1 MKAMKKEKLFTRN
14 FTLLILGQVSSLTGN
29 YTLKFALSMYVL
41 EQTGSAS
48 IFAGML
54 SAALLPTVLLSP
66 FGGILADRAN
76 RKHIM
81 VALDAL
87 SGLSVLAVG
96 LLLPLGRELWVIGA
110 LLVLLSVLAAFESPT
125 VQACV
130 PQMVS
135 PQNLVQGNAVV
146 SQVSAVTSLVTPFL
160 GSLFYTAFG
169 IGPVFAAAVACF
181 WLTALLECM
190 IRLEYQKPPRTAGI
204 GAIVREDLAVS
215 AHFLRREQPDIL
227 KLLLLAALAGMFV
240 SGTAVVGF
248 PYLVRTVLGLSATYY
263 GAAESAMGAAAILG
277 SLCAGLLGKKLR
289 VRDMAAIFLSF
300 GLSLF
305 PIGFSFLLPVGRMA
319 RYGVLLFFFCV
330 CQLGVCIF
338 STYAITLI
346 QQRTP
351 EQLMGKVMS
360 CVFTLSMCAQ
370 PVGQV
375 VYGALFDCFSDS
387 VYWVL
392 IPTGML
398 ICLIAV
404 ASRGFLKRMAAAEKN
419 KKDICKSRCPFSDG
433 GDDRDRTDDLL
444 NAIQTRSQLSYTPI
458 FTCRAAGPA
467 TQRRILYPPL
477 PHLSSIFFLFFWPLL
492 QRGRGRSLF
501 LTVRAWRALS
511 SPSPR
516 SPEYGSGTGRSVKNS
531 PGSVPGTPPPAR
543 DGTSG

>member
-54 SAALLPTVLLSP
+54 STALLPTVLLSP

-87 SGLSVLAVG
+87 SGLSVLAAG

-169 IGPVFAAAVACF
+169 IGPVFAAAVVCF

-190 IRLEYQKPPRTAGI
+190 IHLEYQKPPRTAGI

-305 PIGFSFLLPVGRMA
+305 PIGLSFLLPVGRMA

-351 EQLMGKVMS
+351 KQLMGKVMS

-392 IPTGML
+392 IPTGVL

-404 ASRGFLKRMAAAEKN
+404 ASRGFLKRMEAAE
-419 KKDICKSRCPFSDG
+419 
-433 GDDRDRTDDLL
+433 
-444 NAIQTRSQLSYTPI
+444 
-458 FTCRAAGPA
+458 
-467 TQRRILYPPL
+467 
-477 PHLSSIFFLFFWPLL
+477 
-492 QRGRGRSLF
+492 
-501 LTVRAWRALS
+501 
-511 SPSPR
+511 
-516 SPEYGSGTGRSVKNS
+516 
-531 PGSVPGTPPPAR
+531 
-543 DGTSG
+543 

>member
-87 SGLSVLAVG
+87 SGLSVLAAG

-169 IGPVFAAAVACF
+169 IGPVFAAAVVCF

-190 IRLEYQKPPRTAGI
+190 IHLEYQKPPRTAGI

-305 PIGFSFLLPVGRMA
+305 PIGLSFLLPVGRMA

-351 EQLMGKVMS
+351 KQLMGKVMS

-370 PVGQV
+370 PVGQM

-404 ASRGFLKRMAAAEKN
+404 VSRGFLKRMEAAE
-419 KKDICKSRCPFSDG
+419 
-433 GDDRDRTDDLL
+433 
-444 NAIQTRSQLSYTPI
+444 
-458 FTCRAAGPA
+458 
-467 TQRRILYPPL
+467 
-477 PHLSSIFFLFFWPLL
+477 
-492 QRGRGRSLF
+492 
-501 LTVRAWRALS
+501 
-511 SPSPR
+511 
-516 SPEYGSGTGRSVKNS
+516 
-531 PGSVPGTPPPAR
+531 
-543 DGTSG
+543 

>member
-87 SGLSVLAVG
+87 SGLSVLAAG

-169 IGPVFAAAVACF
+169 IGPVFAAAVVCF

-277 SLCAGLLGKKLR
+277 SLCAGMMGKKLR
-289 VRDMAAIFLSF
+289 VRDLAVIFLSF

-370 PVGQV
+370 PVGQM
-375 VYGALFDCFSDS
+375 VYGSLFD
-387 VYWVL
+387 
-392 IPTGML
+392 
-398 ICLIAV
+398 
-404 ASRGFLKRMAAAEKN
+404 
-419 KKDICKSRCPFSDG
+419 
-433 GDDRDRTDDLL
+433 
-444 NAIQTRSQLSYTPI
+444 
-458 FTCRAAGPA
+458 
-467 TQRRILYPPL
+467 
-477 PHLSSIFFLFFWPLL
+477 
-492 QRGRGRSLF
+492 
-501 LTVRAWRALS
+501 
-511 SPSPR
+511 
-516 SPEYGSGTGRSVKNS
+516 
-531 PGSVPGTPPPAR
+531 
-543 DGTSG
+543 

>member
-87 SGLSVLAVG
+87 SGLSVLAAG

-169 IGPVFAAAVACF
+169 IGPVFAAAVVCF

-190 IRLEYQKPPRTAGI
+190 IHLEYQKPPRTAGI

-305 PIGFSFLLPVGRMA
+305 PIGLSFLLPVGRMA

-346 QQRTP
+346 Q
-351 EQLMGKVMS
+351 
-360 CVFTLSMCAQ
+360 
-370 PVGQV
+370 
-375 VYGALFDCFSDS
+375 
-387 VYWVL
+387 
-392 IPTGML
+392 
-398 ICLIAV
+398 
-404 ASRGFLKRMAAAEKN
+404 
-419 KKDICKSRCPFSDG
+419 
-433 GDDRDRTDDLL
+433 
-444 NAIQTRSQLSYTPI
+444 
-458 FTCRAAGPA
+458 
-467 TQRRILYPPL
+467 
-477 PHLSSIFFLFFWPLL
+477 
-492 QRGRGRSLF
+492 
-501 LTVRAWRALS
+501 
-511 SPSPR
+511 
-516 SPEYGSGTGRSVKNS
+516 
-531 PGSVPGTPPPAR
+531 
-543 DGTSG
+543 

>member
-87 SGLSVLAVG
+87 SGLSVLAAG
-96 LLLPLGRELWVIGA
+96 LLLLLGRELWVIGA

-146 SQVSAVTSLVTPFL
+146 SQVSAVTSLATPFL

-169 IGPVFAAAVACF
+169 IGPVFAAAVVCF

-190 IRLEYQKPPRTAGI
+190 IHLEYQKPPRTAGI

-215 AHFLRREQPDIL
+215 AHFLRWEQPDIL

-305 PIGFSFLLPVGRMA
+305 PIGLSFLLPVGRMA

-404 ASRGFLKRMAAAEKN
+404 ASRGFLKRMEAAE
-419 KKDICKSRCPFSDG
+419 
-433 GDDRDRTDDLL
+433 
-444 NAIQTRSQLSYTPI
+444 
-458 FTCRAAGPA
+458 
-467 TQRRILYPPL
+467 
-477 PHLSSIFFLFFWPLL
+477 
-492 QRGRGRSLF
+492 
-501 LTVRAWRALS
+501 
-511 SPSPR
+511 
-516 SPEYGSGTGRSVKNS
+516 
-531 PGSVPGTPPPAR
+531 
-543 DGTSG
+543 

>member
-87 SGLSVLAVG
+87 SGLSVLAAG
-96 LLLPLGRELWVIGA
+96 LLLPLGRELWMIGA

-169 IGPVFAAAVACF
+169 IGPVFAAAVVCF

-190 IRLEYQKPPRTAGI
+190 IHLEHQKPPRTAGI

-305 PIGFSFLLPVGRMA
+305 PIGLSFLLPVGRMA

-375 VYGALFDCFSDS
+375 VYGALFDCFFDS

-398 ICLIAV
+398 ICLIAL
-404 ASRGFLKRMAAAEKN
+404 ASQGFLKRMEAAE
-419 KKDICKSRCPFSDG
+419 
-433 GDDRDRTDDLL
+433 
-444 NAIQTRSQLSYTPI
+444 
-458 FTCRAAGPA
+458 
-467 TQRRILYPPL
+467 
-477 PHLSSIFFLFFWPLL
+477 
-492 QRGRGRSLF
+492 
-501 LTVRAWRALS
+501 
-511 SPSPR
+511 
-516 SPEYGSGTGRSVKNS
+516 
-531 PGSVPGTPPPAR
+531 
-543 DGTSG
+543 

>member
-87 SGLSVLAVG
+87 SGLSVLAAG

-130 PQMVS
+130 PQMVP

-169 IGPVFAAAVACF
+169 IGPVFAAAVVCF

-190 IRLEYQKPPRTAGI
+190 IHLEYQKPPRTAGI

-289 VRDMAAIFLSF
+289 VRDLSAIFLSF

-305 PIGFSFLLPVGRMA
+305 PIGLSFLLPVGRMA

-370 PVGQV
+370 PVGQM

-404 ASRGFLKRMAAAEKN
+404 ASQGFLKRMEAAE
-419 KKDICKSRCPFSDG
+419 
-433 GDDRDRTDDLL
+433 
-444 NAIQTRSQLSYTPI
+444 
-458 FTCRAAGPA
+458 
-467 TQRRILYPPL
+467 
-477 PHLSSIFFLFFWPLL
+477 
-492 QRGRGRSLF
+492 
-501 LTVRAWRALS
+501 
-511 SPSPR
+511 
-516 SPEYGSGTGRSVKNS
+516 
-531 PGSVPGTPPPAR
+531 
-543 DGTSG
+543 

>member
-87 SGLSVLAVG
+87 SGLSVLAAG

-169 IGPVFAAAVACF
+169 IGPVFAAAVVCF

-289 VRDMAAIFLSF
+289 VRDLSAIFLSF

-305 PIGFSFLLPVGRMA
+305 PIGLSFLLPVGRMA

-370 PVGQV
+370 PVGQM

-404 ASRGFLKRMAAAEKN
+404 ASRGFLKRMEAAE
-419 KKDICKSRCPFSDG
+419 
-433 GDDRDRTDDLL
+433 
-444 NAIQTRSQLSYTPI
+444 
-458 FTCRAAGPA
+458 
-467 TQRRILYPPL
+467 
-477 PHLSSIFFLFFWPLL
+477 
-492 QRGRGRSLF
+492 
-501 LTVRAWRALS
+501 
-511 SPSPR
+511 
-516 SPEYGSGTGRSVKNS
+516 
-531 PGSVPGTPPPAR
+531 
-543 DGTSG
+543 

>member
-169 IGPVFAAAVACF
+169 IGPVFAAAVVCF

-190 IRLEYQKPPRTAGI
+190 IHLEYQKPPRTAGI

-289 VRDMAAIFLSF
+289 VRDLSAIFLSF

-305 PIGFSFLLPVGRMA
+305 PIGLSFLLPVGRMA

-404 ASRGFLKRMAAAEKN
+404 ASRGFLKRMEAAE
-419 KKDICKSRCPFSDG
+419 
-433 GDDRDRTDDLL
+433 
-444 NAIQTRSQLSYTPI
+444 
-458 FTCRAAGPA
+458 
-467 TQRRILYPPL
+467 
-477 PHLSSIFFLFFWPLL
+477 
-492 QRGRGRSLF
+492 
-501 LTVRAWRALS
+501 
-511 SPSPR
+511 
-516 SPEYGSGTGRSVKNS
+516 
-531 PGSVPGTPPPAR
+531 
-543 DGTSG
+543 

>member
-87 SGLSVLAVG
+87 SGLSVLAAG

-169 IGPVFAAAVACF
+169 IGPVFAAAVVCF

-190 IRLEYQKPPRTAGI
+190 IHLEYQKPPRTAGI

-305 PIGFSFLLPVGRMA
+305 PIGLSFLLPVGRMA

-351 EQLMGKVMS
+351 KQLMGKVMS

-404 ASRGFLKRMAAAEKN
+404 ASRGFLKRMEAAE
-419 KKDICKSRCPFSDG
+419 
-433 GDDRDRTDDLL
+433 
-444 NAIQTRSQLSYTPI
+444 
-458 FTCRAAGPA
+458 
-467 TQRRILYPPL
+467 
-477 PHLSSIFFLFFWPLL
+477 
-492 QRGRGRSLF
+492 
-501 LTVRAWRALS
+501 
-511 SPSPR
+511 
-516 SPEYGSGTGRSVKNS
+516 
-531 PGSVPGTPPPAR
+531 
-543 DGTSG
+543 

>member
-87 SGLSVLAVG
+87 SGLSVLAAG

-146 SQVSAVTSLVTPFL
+146 SQVSAVTSLVTPFW

-169 IGPVFAAAVACF
+169 IGPVFAAAVVCF

-215 AHFLRREQPDIL
+215 VHFLRREQPDIL

-305 PIGFSFLLPVGRMA
+305 PIGLSFLLPVGRMA

-370 PVGQV
+370 PVGQL

-404 ASRGFLKRMAAAEKN
+404 ASRGFLKRMEAAE
-419 KKDICKSRCPFSDG
+419 
-433 GDDRDRTDDLL
+433 
-444 NAIQTRSQLSYTPI
+444 
-458 FTCRAAGPA
+458 
-467 TQRRILYPPL
+467 
-477 PHLSSIFFLFFWPLL
+477 
-492 QRGRGRSLF
+492 
-501 LTVRAWRALS
+501 
-511 SPSPR
+511 
-516 SPEYGSGTGRSVKNS
+516 
-531 PGSVPGTPPPAR
+531 
-543 DGTSG
+543 

>member
-87 SGLSVLAVG
+87 SGLSVLAAG

-190 IRLEYQKPPRTAGI
+190 IHLEYQKPPRTAGI

-351 EQLMGKVMS
+351 KQLMGKVMS

-392 IPTGML
+392 IPTGVL

-404 ASRGFLKRMAAAEKN
+404 ASRGFLKRMEAAE
-419 KKDICKSRCPFSDG
+419 
-433 GDDRDRTDDLL
+433 
-444 NAIQTRSQLSYTPI
+444 
-458 FTCRAAGPA
+458 
-467 TQRRILYPPL
+467 
-477 PHLSSIFFLFFWPLL
+477 
-492 QRGRGRSLF
+492 
-501 LTVRAWRALS
+501 
-511 SPSPR
+511 
-516 SPEYGSGTGRSVKNS
+516 
-531 PGSVPGTPPPAR
+531 
-543 DGTSG
+543 

>member
-87 SGLSVLAVG
+87 SGLSVLAAG

-169 IGPVFAAAVACF
+169 IGPVFAAAVVCF

-190 IRLEYQKPPRTAGI
+190 IHLEYQKPPRTAGI

-289 VRDMAAIFLSF
+289 VRDLSAIFLSF

-305 PIGFSFLLPVGRMA
+305 PIGLSFLLPVGRMA

-351 EQLMGKVMS
+351 KQLMGKVMS

-404 ASRGFLKRMAAAEKN
+404 ASRGFLKRMEAAE
-419 KKDICKSRCPFSDG
+419 
-433 GDDRDRTDDLL
+433 
-444 NAIQTRSQLSYTPI
+444 
-458 FTCRAAGPA
+458 
-467 TQRRILYPPL
+467 
-477 PHLSSIFFLFFWPLL
+477 
-492 QRGRGRSLF
+492 
-501 LTVRAWRALS
+501 
-511 SPSPR
+511 
-516 SPEYGSGTGRSVKNS
+516 
-531 PGSVPGTPPPAR
+531 
-543 DGTSG
+543 

>member
-87 SGLSVLAVG
+87 SGLSVLAAG

-146 SQVSAVTSLVTPFL
+146 GQVSAVTSLVTPFL
-160 GSLFYTAFG
+160 GSLFFTAFG
-169 IGPVFAAAVACF
+169 VGPVFAAAVACF

-190 IRLEYQKPPRTAGI
+190 IHLEYQKPPRTAGI
-204 GAIVREDLAVS
+204 GAIVREDLALS

-248 PYLVRTVLGLSATYY
+248 PYLVRMVLGLSATYY

-305 PIGFSFLLPVGRMA
+305 PIGLSFLLPVGRMA

-387 VYWVL
+387 VYWGL

-404 ASRGFLKRMAAAEKN
+404 VSRGFLKRMEAAE
-419 KKDICKSRCPFSDG
+419 
-433 GDDRDRTDDLL
+433 
-444 NAIQTRSQLSYTPI
+444 
-458 FTCRAAGPA
+458 
-467 TQRRILYPPL
+467 
-477 PHLSSIFFLFFWPLL
+477 
-492 QRGRGRSLF
+492 
-501 LTVRAWRALS
+501 
-511 SPSPR
+511 
-516 SPEYGSGTGRSVKNS
+516 
-531 PGSVPGTPPPAR
+531 
-543 DGTSG
+543 

>member
-1 MKAMKKEKLFTRN
+1 
-14 FTLLILGQVSSLTGN
+14 
-29 YTLKFALSMYVL
+29 MYVL

-87 SGLSVLAVG
+87 SGLSVLAAG

-146 SQVSAVTSLVTPFL
+146 SQVSAVTSLATPFL

-169 IGPVFAAAVACF
+169 IGPVFAAAVVCF

-190 IRLEYQKPPRTAGI
+190 IHLEYQKPPRTAGI

-215 AHFLRREQPDIL
+215 AHFLRWEQPDIL

-370 PVGQV
+370 PVGQM

-404 ASRGFLKRMAAAEKN
+404 ASRGFLKRMEAAE
-419 KKDICKSRCPFSDG
+419 
-433 GDDRDRTDDLL
+433 
-444 NAIQTRSQLSYTPI
+444 
-458 FTCRAAGPA
+458 
-467 TQRRILYPPL
+467 
-477 PHLSSIFFLFFWPLL
+477 
-492 QRGRGRSLF
+492 
-501 LTVRAWRALS
+501 
-511 SPSPR
+511 
-516 SPEYGSGTGRSVKNS
+516 
-531 PGSVPGTPPPAR
+531 
-543 DGTSG
+543 

>member
-87 SGLSVLAVG
+87 SGLSVLAAG
-96 LLLPLGRELWVIGA
+96 LLLLLGRELWVIGA

-169 IGPVFAAAVACF
+169 IGPVFAAAGVCF

-351 EQLMGKVMS
+351 KQLMGKVMS

-370 PVGQV
+370 PVGQM

-404 ASRGFLKRMAAAEKN
+404 ASRGFLKRMEAAE
-419 KKDICKSRCPFSDG
+419 
-433 GDDRDRTDDLL
+433 
-444 NAIQTRSQLSYTPI
+444 
-458 FTCRAAGPA
+458 
-467 TQRRILYPPL
+467 
-477 PHLSSIFFLFFWPLL
+477 
-492 QRGRGRSLF
+492 
-501 LTVRAWRALS
+501 
-511 SPSPR
+511 
-516 SPEYGSGTGRSVKNS
+516 
-531 PGSVPGTPPPAR
+531 
-543 DGTSG
+543 

>member
-87 SGLSVLAVG
+87 SGLSVLAAG

-130 PQMVS
+130 PQMIS

-169 IGPVFAAAVACF
+169 IGPVFAAAVVCF

-305 PIGFSFLLPVGRMA
+305 PIGLSFLLPVGRMA

-351 EQLMGKVMS
+351 KQLMGKVMS

-404 ASRGFLKRMAAAEKN
+404 ASRGFLKRMEGAE
-419 KKDICKSRCPFSDG
+419 
-433 GDDRDRTDDLL
+433 
-444 NAIQTRSQLSYTPI
+444 
-458 FTCRAAGPA
+458 
-467 TQRRILYPPL
+467 
-477 PHLSSIFFLFFWPLL
+477 
-492 QRGRGRSLF
+492 
-501 LTVRAWRALS
+501 
-511 SPSPR
+511 
-516 SPEYGSGTGRSVKNS
+516 
-531 PGSVPGTPPPAR
+531 
-543 DGTSG
+543 

>member
-87 SGLSVLAVG
+87 SGLSVLAAG

-169 IGPVFAAAVACF
+169 IGPVFAAAVVCF

-351 EQLMGKVMS
+351 KQLMGKVMS

-404 ASRGFLKRMAAAEKN
+404 VSRGFLKRMEAAE
-419 KKDICKSRCPFSDG
+419 
-433 GDDRDRTDDLL
+433 
-444 NAIQTRSQLSYTPI
+444 
-458 FTCRAAGPA
+458 
-467 TQRRILYPPL
+467 
-477 PHLSSIFFLFFWPLL
+477 
-492 QRGRGRSLF
+492 
-501 LTVRAWRALS
+501 
-511 SPSPR
+511 
-516 SPEYGSGTGRSVKNS
+516 
-531 PGSVPGTPPPAR
+531 
-543 DGTSG
+543 

>member
-169 IGPVFAAAVACF
+169 IGPVFAAAVVCF

-289 VRDMAAIFLSF
+289 VRDLSAIFLSF

-305 PIGFSFLLPVGRMA
+305 PIGLSFLLPVGRMA

-351 EQLMGKVMS
+351 KQLMGKVMS

-370 PVGQV
+370 PVGQM
-375 VYGALFDCFSDS
+375 VYGALFDCFFDS

-398 ICLIAV
+398 ICLITL
-404 ASRGFLKRMAAAEKN
+404 ASRGFLKRMEAAE
-419 KKDICKSRCPFSDG
+419 
-433 GDDRDRTDDLL
+433 
-444 NAIQTRSQLSYTPI
+444 
-458 FTCRAAGPA
+458 
-467 TQRRILYPPL
+467 
-477 PHLSSIFFLFFWPLL
+477 
-492 QRGRGRSLF
+492 
-501 LTVRAWRALS
+501 
-511 SPSPR
+511 
-516 SPEYGSGTGRSVKNS
+516 
-531 PGSVPGTPPPAR
+531 
-543 DGTSG
+543 

>member
-135 PQNLVQGNAVV
+135 SQNLVQGNAVV

-204 GAIVREDLAVS
+204 GAIVREELAVS

-277 SLCAGLLGKKLR
+277 SLCAGLMGKKLR
-289 VRDMAAIFLSF
+289 VRDLSAIFLSF

-305 PIGFSFLLPVGRMA
+305 PIGLSFLLPVGRMA

-351 EQLMGKVMS
+351 KQLMGKVMS

-370 PVGQV
+370 PVGQL

-404 ASRGFLKRMAAAEKN
+404 ASRGFLKRMEAAE
-419 KKDICKSRCPFSDG
+419 
-433 GDDRDRTDDLL
+433 
-444 NAIQTRSQLSYTPI
+444 
-458 FTCRAAGPA
+458 
-467 TQRRILYPPL
+467 
-477 PHLSSIFFLFFWPLL
+477 
-492 QRGRGRSLF
+492 
-501 LTVRAWRALS
+501 
-511 SPSPR
+511 
-516 SPEYGSGTGRSVKNS
+516 
-531 PGSVPGTPPPAR
+531 
-543 DGTSG
+543 

>member
-87 SGLSVLAVG
+87 SGLSVLAAG

-146 SQVSAVTSLVTPFL
+146 SQVSAVTSLATPFL

-169 IGPVFAAAVACF
+169 IGPVFAAAVVCF

-190 IRLEYQKPPRTAGI
+190 IRLEYQKHPRTAGI

-289 VRDMAAIFLSF
+289 VRNMAAIFLSF

-370 PVGQV
+370 PVGQL

-404 ASRGFLKRMAAAEKN
+404 ASRGFLKRMEAAE
-419 KKDICKSRCPFSDG
+419 
-433 GDDRDRTDDLL
+433 
-444 NAIQTRSQLSYTPI
+444 
-458 FTCRAAGPA
+458 
-467 TQRRILYPPL
+467 
-477 PHLSSIFFLFFWPLL
+477 
-492 QRGRGRSLF
+492 
-501 LTVRAWRALS
+501 
-511 SPSPR
+511 
-516 SPEYGSGTGRSVKNS
+516 
-531 PGSVPGTPPPAR
+531 
-543 DGTSG
+543 

>member
-169 IGPVFAAAVACF
+169 IGPVFAAAGVCF

-190 IRLEYQKPPRTAGI
+190 IHLEYQKPPRTAGI

-289 VRDMAAIFLSF
+289 VRDLSAIFLSF

-305 PIGFSFLLPVGRMA
+305 PIGLSFLLPVGRMA

-370 PVGQV
+370 PVGQM

-404 ASRGFLKRMAAAEKN
+404 VSRGFLKRMEAAE
-419 KKDICKSRCPFSDG
+419 
-433 GDDRDRTDDLL
+433 
-444 NAIQTRSQLSYTPI
+444 
-458 FTCRAAGPA
+458 
-467 TQRRILYPPL
+467 
-477 PHLSSIFFLFFWPLL
+477 
-492 QRGRGRSLF
+492 
-501 LTVRAWRALS
+501 
-511 SPSPR
+511 
-516 SPEYGSGTGRSVKNS
+516 
-531 PGSVPGTPPPAR
+531 
-543 DGTSG
+543 

>member
-87 SGLSVLAVG
+87 SGLSVLAAG

-135 PQNLVQGNAVV
+135 PQNLVQGNAMV

-169 IGPVFAAAVACF
+169 IGPVFAAAVVCF

-289 VRDMAAIFLSF
+289 VRDLSAIFLSF

-305 PIGFSFLLPVGRMA
+305 PIGLSFLLPVGRMA

-370 PVGQV
+370 PVGQM

-404 ASRGFLKRMAAAEKN
+404 VSRGFLKRMEAAE
-419 KKDICKSRCPFSDG
+419 
-433 GDDRDRTDDLL
+433 
-444 NAIQTRSQLSYTPI
+444 
-458 FTCRAAGPA
+458 
-467 TQRRILYPPL
+467 
-477 PHLSSIFFLFFWPLL
+477 
-492 QRGRGRSLF
+492 
-501 LTVRAWRALS
+501 
-511 SPSPR
+511 
-516 SPEYGSGTGRSVKNS
+516 
-531 PGSVPGTPPPAR
+531 
-543 DGTSG
+543 

>member
-87 SGLSVLAVG
+87 SGLSVLAAG

-169 IGPVFAAAVACF
+169 IGPVFAAAVVCF

-190 IRLEYQKPPRTAGI
+190 IHLEYQKPPRTAGI

-289 VRDMAAIFLSF
+289 VRDLSSIFLSF

-305 PIGFSFLLPVGRMA
+305 PIGLSFLLPVGRMA

-351 EQLMGKVMS
+351 KQLMGKVMS

-370 PVGQV
+370 PVGQL

-404 ASRGFLKRMAAAEKN
+404 ASRGFLKRMEAAE
-419 KKDICKSRCPFSDG
+419 
-433 GDDRDRTDDLL
+433 
-444 NAIQTRSQLSYTPI
+444 
-458 FTCRAAGPA
+458 
-467 TQRRILYPPL
+467 
-477 PHLSSIFFLFFWPLL
+477 
-492 QRGRGRSLF
+492 
-501 LTVRAWRALS
+501 
-511 SPSPR
+511 
-516 SPEYGSGTGRSVKNS
+516 
-531 PGSVPGTPPPAR
+531 
-543 DGTSG
+543 

>member
-87 SGLSVLAVG
+87 SGLSVLAAG

-289 VRDMAAIFLSF
+289 VRDLAAIFLSF

-305 PIGFSFLLPVGRMA
+305 PIGLSFLLPVGRMA

-387 VYWVL
+387 VYWGL

-404 ASRGFLKRMAAAEKN
+404 VSRGFLKRMEAAE
-419 KKDICKSRCPFSDG
+419 
-433 GDDRDRTDDLL
+433 
-444 NAIQTRSQLSYTPI
+444 
-458 FTCRAAGPA
+458 
-467 TQRRILYPPL
+467 
-477 PHLSSIFFLFFWPLL
+477 
-492 QRGRGRSLF
+492 
-501 LTVRAWRALS
+501 
-511 SPSPR
+511 
-516 SPEYGSGTGRSVKNS
+516 
-531 PGSVPGTPPPAR
+531 
-543 DGTSG
+543 

>member
-87 SGLSVLAVG
+87 SGLSVLAAG

-190 IRLEYQKPPRTAGI
+190 IRLEYQKHPRTAGI
-204 GAIVREDLAVS
+204 GAIVREELAVS

-277 SLCAGLLGKKLR
+277 SLCAGLMGKKLR
-289 VRDMAAIFLSF
+289 VRDLAAIFLSF

-305 PIGFSFLLPVGRMA
+305 PIGFSFLLPVGTMA
-319 RYGVLLFFFCV
+319 RYGVLLLFFCV

-370 PVGQV
+370 PVGQM
-375 VYGALFDCFSDS
+375 VYGALFDCFSDR

-404 ASRGFLKRMAAAEKN
+404 VSRGFLKRMEAAE
-419 KKDICKSRCPFSDG
+419 
-433 GDDRDRTDDLL
+433 
-444 NAIQTRSQLSYTPI
+444 
-458 FTCRAAGPA
+458 
-467 TQRRILYPPL
+467 
-477 PHLSSIFFLFFWPLL
+477 
-492 QRGRGRSLF
+492 
-501 LTVRAWRALS
+501 
-511 SPSPR
+511 
-516 SPEYGSGTGRSVKNS
+516 
-531 PGSVPGTPPPAR
+531 
-543 DGTSG
+543 

>member
-87 SGLSVLAVG
+87 SGLSVLAAG

-169 IGPVFAAAVACF
+169 IGPVFAAAVVCF

-190 IRLEYQKPPRTAGI
+190 IHLEYQKPPRTAGI

-289 VRDMAAIFLSF
+289 VRDLSAIFLSF

-404 ASRGFLKRMAAAEKN
+404 ASRGFLKRMEAAE
-419 KKDICKSRCPFSDG
+419 
-433 GDDRDRTDDLL
+433 
-444 NAIQTRSQLSYTPI
+444 
-458 FTCRAAGPA
+458 
-467 TQRRILYPPL
+467 
-477 PHLSSIFFLFFWPLL
+477 
-492 QRGRGRSLF
+492 
-501 LTVRAWRALS
+501 
-511 SPSPR
+511 
-516 SPEYGSGTGRSVKNS
+516 
-531 PGSVPGTPPPAR
+531 
-543 DGTSG
+543 

>member
-87 SGLSVLAVG
+87 SGLSVLAAG

-169 IGPVFAAAVACF
+169 IGPVFAAAVVCF

-190 IRLEYQKPPRTAGI
+190 IHLEYQKPPRTAGI

-305 PIGFSFLLPVGRMA
+305 PIGLSFLLPVGRMA

-370 PVGQV
+370 PVGQL

-404 ASRGFLKRMAAAEKN
+404 ASRGFLKRMEAAE
-419 KKDICKSRCPFSDG
+419 
-433 GDDRDRTDDLL
+433 
-444 NAIQTRSQLSYTPI
+444 
-458 FTCRAAGPA
+458 
-467 TQRRILYPPL
+467 
-477 PHLSSIFFLFFWPLL
+477 
-492 QRGRGRSLF
+492 
-501 LTVRAWRALS
+501 
-511 SPSPR
+511 
-516 SPEYGSGTGRSVKNS
+516 
-531 PGSVPGTPPPAR
+531 
-543 DGTSG
+543 

>member
-1 MKAMKKEKLFTRN
+1 M
-14 FTLLILGQVSSLTGN
+14 SSLTGN

-87 SGLSVLAVG
+87 SGLSVLAAG

-146 SQVSAVTSLVTPFL
+146 SQVSAVTSLATPFL

-169 IGPVFAAAVACF
+169 IGPVFAAAGVCF

-190 IRLEYQKPPRTAGI
+190 IHLEHQKPPRTAGI

-277 SLCAGLLGKKLR
+277 SLCAGLMGKKLR
-289 VRDMAAIFLSF
+289 VRDLAAIFLSF

-351 EQLMGKVMS
+351 KQLMGKVMS

-375 VYGALFDCFSDS
+375 VYGALFDCFFDS

-398 ICLIAV
+398 ICLIAL
-404 ASRGFLKRMAAAEKN
+404 ASQGFLKRMEAAE
-419 KKDICKSRCPFSDG
+419 
-433 GDDRDRTDDLL
+433 
-444 NAIQTRSQLSYTPI
+444 
-458 FTCRAAGPA
+458 
-467 TQRRILYPPL
+467 
-477 PHLSSIFFLFFWPLL
+477 
-492 QRGRGRSLF
+492 
-501 LTVRAWRALS
+501 
-511 SPSPR
+511 
-516 SPEYGSGTGRSVKNS
+516 
-531 PGSVPGTPPPAR
+531 
-543 DGTSG
+543 

>member
-87 SGLSVLAVG
+87 SGLSVLAAG

-146 SQVSAVTSLVTPFL
+146 SQVSAVTSLVTPFW

-215 AHFLRREQPDIL
+215 VHFLRREQPDIL

-277 SLCAGLLGKKLR
+277 SLCAGLMGKKLR
-289 VRDMAAIFLSF
+289 VRDLSAIFLSF

-305 PIGFSFLLPVGRMA
+305 PIGLSFLLPVGRMA

-404 ASRGFLKRMAAAEKN
+404 ASRGFLKRMEAAE
-419 KKDICKSRCPFSDG
+419 
-433 GDDRDRTDDLL
+433 
-444 NAIQTRSQLSYTPI
+444 
-458 FTCRAAGPA
+458 
-467 TQRRILYPPL
+467 
-477 PHLSSIFFLFFWPLL
+477 
-492 QRGRGRSLF
+492 
-501 LTVRAWRALS
+501 
-511 SPSPR
+511 
-516 SPEYGSGTGRSVKNS
+516 
-531 PGSVPGTPPPAR
+531 
-543 DGTSG
+543 

>member
-87 SGLSVLAVG
+87 SGLSVLAAG

-169 IGPVFAAAVACF
+169 IGPVFAAAGVCF

-190 IRLEYQKPPRTAGI
+190 IHLEYQKPPRTAGI

-404 ASRGFLKRMAAAEKN
+404 ASRGFLKRMEAAE
-419 KKDICKSRCPFSDG
+419 
-433 GDDRDRTDDLL
+433 
-444 NAIQTRSQLSYTPI
+444 
-458 FTCRAAGPA
+458 
-467 TQRRILYPPL
+467 
-477 PHLSSIFFLFFWPLL
+477 
-492 QRGRGRSLF
+492 
-501 LTVRAWRALS
+501 
-511 SPSPR
+511 
-516 SPEYGSGTGRSVKNS
+516 
-531 PGSVPGTPPPAR
+531 
-543 DGTSG
+543 

>member
-87 SGLSVLAVG
+87 SGLSVLAAG
-96 LLLPLGRELWVIGA
+96 LLLLLGRELWVIGA

-169 IGPVFAAAVACF
+169 IGPVFAAAVVCF

-190 IRLEYQKPPRTAGI
+190 IHLEYQKPPRTAGI

-289 VRDMAAIFLSF
+289 VRDLSAIFLSF

-305 PIGFSFLLPVGRMA
+305 PIGLSFLLPVGRMA

-351 EQLMGKVMS
+351 KQLMGKVMS

-404 ASRGFLKRMAAAEKN
+404 VSRGFLKRMEAAE
-419 KKDICKSRCPFSDG
+419 
-433 GDDRDRTDDLL
+433 
-444 NAIQTRSQLSYTPI
+444 
-458 FTCRAAGPA
+458 
-467 TQRRILYPPL
+467 
-477 PHLSSIFFLFFWPLL
+477 
-492 QRGRGRSLF
+492 
-501 LTVRAWRALS
+501 
-511 SPSPR
+511 
-516 SPEYGSGTGRSVKNS
+516 
-531 PGSVPGTPPPAR
+531 
-543 DGTSG
+543 

>member
-87 SGLSVLAVG
+87 SGLSVLAAG

-204 GAIVREDLAVS
+204 GAIVREDLALS

-305 PIGFSFLLPVGRMA
+305 PIGLSFLLPVGRMA

-351 EQLMGKVMS
+351 KQLMGKVMS

-375 VYGALFDCFSDS
+375 VYGALFDCFSDR

-404 ASRGFLKRMAAAEKN
+404 VSRGFLKRMEAAE
-419 KKDICKSRCPFSDG
+419 
-433 GDDRDRTDDLL
+433 
-444 NAIQTRSQLSYTPI
+444 
-458 FTCRAAGPA
+458 
-467 TQRRILYPPL
+467 
-477 PHLSSIFFLFFWPLL
+477 
-492 QRGRGRSLF
+492 
-501 LTVRAWRALS
+501 
-511 SPSPR
+511 
-516 SPEYGSGTGRSVKNS
+516 
-531 PGSVPGTPPPAR
+531 
-543 DGTSG
+543 

>member
-87 SGLSVLAVG
+87 SGLSVLAAG

-135 PQNLVQGNAVV
+135 PQNLVQGNVVV

-169 IGPVFAAAVACF
+169 IGPVFAAAVVCF

-190 IRLEYQKPPRTAGI
+190 IHLEHQKPPRTAGI

-370 PVGQV
+370 PVGQM

-392 IPTGML
+392 IPTGVL

-404 ASRGFLKRMAAAEKN
+404 ASRGFLKRMEAAE
-419 KKDICKSRCPFSDG
+419 
-433 GDDRDRTDDLL
+433 
-444 NAIQTRSQLSYTPI
+444 
-458 FTCRAAGPA
+458 
-467 TQRRILYPPL
+467 
-477 PHLSSIFFLFFWPLL
+477 
-492 QRGRGRSLF
+492 
-501 LTVRAWRALS
+501 
-511 SPSPR
+511 
-516 SPEYGSGTGRSVKNS
+516 
-531 PGSVPGTPPPAR
+531 
-543 DGTSG
+543 

>member
-41 EQTGSAS
+41 EQTDSAAV
-48 IFAGML
+48 FAGML

-87 SGLSVLAVG
+87 SGLSVLAAG

-169 IGPVFAAAVACF
+169 IGPVFAAAVVCF

-263 GAAESAMGAAAILG
+263 GAAESTMGAAAILG

-289 VRDMAAIFLSF
+289 VRDLSAIFLSF

-305 PIGFSFLLPVGRMA
+305 PIGLSFLLPVGRMA

-351 EQLMGKVMS
+351 KQLMGKVMS

-370 PVGQV
+370 PVGQL

-404 ASRGFLKRMAAAEKN
+404 ASRGFLKRMEAAE
-419 KKDICKSRCPFSDG
+419 
-433 GDDRDRTDDLL
+433 
-444 NAIQTRSQLSYTPI
+444 
-458 FTCRAAGPA
+458 
-467 TQRRILYPPL
+467 
-477 PHLSSIFFLFFWPLL
+477 
-492 QRGRGRSLF
+492 
-501 LTVRAWRALS
+501 
-511 SPSPR
+511 
-516 SPEYGSGTGRSVKNS
+516 
-531 PGSVPGTPPPAR
+531 
-543 DGTSG
+543 